1 MQFLLSF
8 LAVLGV
14 ALLLVTRCK
23 INPSVAPFLSI
34 ASITLFCCLGGML
47 NLLYVSVLLVYAL
60 AVFSFVW
67 VFAVKKCK
75 WREVLAKFF
84 TPGMV
89 FFIAVSIFFFIVMS
103 TKQPYF
109 KHWDEFSFW
118 GTAVKNIFE
127 HKQLYTQFSS
137 SMINISYPP
146 ALPVWS
152 AFMQFFGP
160 RFLEWGVYLAYDI
173 LMMSV
178 VTMLFSRLTWKNYIA
193 IPALA
198 FFCVFGLYI
207 FWHSFE
213 GTYAYYSAYA
223 DVPLGFAF
231 AGVLL
236 AWFSSDDRGFGRY
249 LGVAAALAFLALVK
263 DMGFAFGLIAAM
275 IIAFDLFING
285 ATPTDRIFKKERKW
299 LARLLWSLALFA
311 VVVVFYKLWSVHL
324 SLAVQLNN
332 APNPYPYSI
341 FDMLAGRDEY
351 FNRMATNCIDM
362 LSTTNLALFG
372 TIRTLLIVFTALPV
386 AYALLCKRRRDIVRM
401 IVTSVLL
408 LLGFVAYYAFMIYAF
423 TAIFYHTDAAMP
435 MSYERYIASYT
446 IGWYYAVAGLL
457 FLPVGQTRFKKGQ
470 LAPAVVVL
478 AAAILSI
485 FHFKTVPVNQFV
497 LTSDRLL
504 VQENEL
510 RATLRSIAQKFD
522 GAFTDE
528 DRLYYVCQDSDGGE
542 WFMFNYQYMPAQT
555 VVTLGGGNFVP
566 VGSNSTEPYA
576 AEVGVEE
583 FTDYILEKGITY
595 VYVQKIDDYFY
606 AEFAPMFT
614 DALTGFYDGTAY
626 MYKVLRESDG
636 SVMLKPVYGT
646 QMVEMLR
653 AEYGY

>member
-23 INPSVAPFLSI
+23 INASVAPFLSI
-34 ASITLFCCLGGML
+34 ASITLFCCICGML
-47 NLLYVSVLLVYAL
+47 NLLYVSVVLVYAL
-60 AVFSFVW
+60 AAFSVVW
-67 VFAVKKCK
+67 VFAVKKLK
-75 WREVLAKFF
+75 RREVLAKFF

-89 FFIAVSIFFFIVMS
+89 FFIAVSVFFFIVMS

-118 GTAVKNIFE
+118 GTAAKNVFE
-127 HKQLYTQFSS
+127 HKQLYTQFPS

-152 AFMQFFGP
+152 SFMQFFGA
-160 RFLEWGVYLAYDI
+160 RFAEWGVYLAYDV

-178 VTMLFSRLTWKNYIA
+178 VAMLFSRLTWKNYIA

-198 FFCVFGLYI
+198 FFCVFGIYI
-207 FWHSFE
+207 FWYSFE

-231 AGVLL
+231 AGALL

-249 LGVAAALAFLALVK
+249 LGAAAALALMALIK

-275 IIAFDLFING
+275 IMAFDMFINC
-285 ATPTDRIFKKERKW
+285 AAPSDRLFKKERKW
-299 LARLLWSLALFA
+299 LARLLWSAVLFA
-311 VVVVFYKLWSVHL
+311 VVIAFYKMWSVHL

-341 FDMLAGRDEY
+341 LDMLAGRDEY
-351 FNRMATNCIDM
+351 FNRMAVNCIDM
-362 LSTTNLALFG
+362 LSTTQLALFG
-372 TIRTLLIVFTALPV
+372 TIRTMLAVFTAVPV
-386 AYALLCKRRRDIVRM
+386 ACAFLCKRRRDAARM

-423 TAIFYHTDAAMP
+423 TSIFAHTATATP
-435 MSYERYIASYT
+435 MSYERYIASYAV
-446 IGWYYAVAGLL
+446 GWFYAGFGLL
-457 FLPVGQTRFKKGQ
+457 FLPVGRTRFKAGQ
-470 LAPAVVVL
+470 FAPAVIVL
-478 AAAILSI
+478 AAAVLSI

-510 RATLRSIAQKFD
+510 RHTLRQIAQKFD

-566 VGSNSTEPYA
+566 VGAGLSEPYA
-576 AEVGVEE
+576 AEVGVAE

-595 VYVQKIDDYFY
+595 VYIQKVDDYFY

-614 DALTGFYDGTAY
+614 DGLTGFFDGTAY
-626 MYKVLRESDG
+626 MYKVLREPGGD
-636 SVMLKPVYGT
+636 VQLKPVYGA
-646 QMVEMLR
+646 EMIEALR